1 MNDTFRDVKVRLRRL
16 DEILDRGGLTH
27 IEFAQAVSR
36 ARRALKRGNRSR
48 EPSSELR
55 TLLERAEGL
64 ALTVP

>member
-1 MNDTFRDVKVRLRRL
+1 MNDTFRDVKARLRKL
-16 DEILDRGGLTH
+16 DELLDREGLTN

-36 ARRALKRGNRSR
+36 TRRALKRGDRSR

-64 ALTVP
+64 ATTVR